1 MGPALGDTGADRRA
15 RGAGRACVKRYPA
28 IWAMRSRSNG
38 GDQTEGGGGER
49 LQAALLLFAAVKSPE
64 LGQARARGVP
74 GSLEW
79 VREGE
84 DDSANL
90 MAGLWPRDRGQRGEN
105 SGEKASGRLE

>member
-1 MGPALGDTGADRRA
+1 VCEALSRDLGHAIKIEWRGSDR
-15 RGAGRACVKRYPA
+15 
-28 IWAMRSRSNG
+28 
-38 GDQTEGGGGER
+38 GGGGER

-74 GSLEW
+74 GSLEL